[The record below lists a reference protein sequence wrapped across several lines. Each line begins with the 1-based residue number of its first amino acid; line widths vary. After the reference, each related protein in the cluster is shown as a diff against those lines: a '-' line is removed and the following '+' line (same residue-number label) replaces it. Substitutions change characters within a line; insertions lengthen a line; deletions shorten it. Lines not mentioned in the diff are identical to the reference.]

1 MSKILIIDDEADDLS
16 TMGALLDK
24 AGHKVTTTPTG
35 GGL

>member
-16 TMGALLDK
+16 TMGKLLNK
-24 AGHKVTTTPTG
+24 AGHKTATAQTG